1 MISTKK
7 NSYTT
12 NVSPESRLS
21 ETQDASDIFSNPIL
35 ANFLSHAGAE
45 NSYMKNWLSQENRR
59 TKGSA
64 QKWGRRLRSSELNM
78 VYDVILTD
86 FAKAQLDQIIHYLL
100 YEIGSSQAARNVL
113 EDAENTK
120 IRLSHLAGSLKLC
133 EDSRLRLLGPP

>member
-1 MISTKK
+1 
-7 NSYTT
+7 
-12 NVSPESRLS
+12 
-21 ETQDASDIFSNPIL
+21 
-35 ANFLSHAGAE
+35 
-45 NSYMKNWLSQENRR
+45 MKNWLSQENRR
-59 TKGSA
+59 TKGSD

>member
-113 EDAENTK
+113 EEIGRA
-120 IRLSHLAGSLKLC
+120 HV
-133 EDSRLRLLGPP
+133 